1 MPYYPERR
9 PDLVPA
15 QQKPR
20 PAQQRKK
27 LLCLFLAVLACALVV
42 WGAVGLIRYFS
53 DLSASRQTAAELRQI
68 YDRPVPAAEAPAA
81 EAPVTE
87 APAAEAA
94 AEPTTVPAP
103 GAGTPVPA
111 DDGLLPPVPYPSN
124 PGLRIAD
131 RFRDLRKMG
140 RYISGWL
147 RMDSVDEPV
156 VLKDNSYFLTRDATG
171 KKNVNGAIFM
181 DAGTRL
187 ETRPYTVILYGH
199 NMKSGSMFGRLRKYR
214 DSGYLRKN
222 RFITFDT
229 LYEDG
234 RYAVFAAAEVSVVP
248 GASGYF
254 DIWSLDD
261 RTRAGRE
268 AAIRNLESR
277 AIRGADIDVQP
288 EDPILLLVTCVENDD
303 WRFIVAARRLRD
315 GETEST
321 LTYRK

>member
-9 PDLVPA
+9 PDPVPA

-27 LLCLFLAVLACALVV
+27 LLCLFLAVLACILVI
-42 WGAVGLIRYFS
+42 WGASGLIRYFS
-53 DLSASRQTAAELRQI
+53 DLSASRQTAGELRQI
-68 YDRPVPAAEAPAA
+68 YDQPAPAA
-81 EAPVTE
+81 EVPLPEPTAVSMP
-87 APAAEAA
+87 PAA
-94 AEPTTVPAP
+94 VPATEVP
-103 GAGTPVPA
+103 VPAETPVPA
-111 DDGLLPPVPYPSN
+111 DYGLLPAVPYPYNSS
-124 PGLRIAD
+124 LRISD
-131 RFRDLRKMG
+131 RFTDLRRKG
-140 RYISGWL
+140 KYITGWL

-156 VLKDNSYFLTRDATG
+156 ALKDNSYFLTRDATG

-234 RYAVFAAAEVSVVP
+234 RYAVFAAAEINVVP
-248 GASGYF
+248 GTSGYF

-261 RTRAGRE
+261 PTRAGRE
-268 AAIRNLESR
+268 AAIRRLESR
-277 AIRGADIDVQP
+277 AISGNAIDVQP
-288 EDPILLLVTCVENDD
+288 EDQILLLVTCVEDD
-303 WRFIVAARRLRD
+303 DYRLIVAARRLRD

>member
-42 WGAVGLIRYFS
+42 WGAAGLIRYFS
-53 DLSASRQTAAELRQI
+53 DLSASRQTAAELRSI
-68 YDRPVPAAEAPAA
+68 YDQPV
-81 EAPVTE
+81 PVTE
-87 APAAEAA
+87 APAADLTAVPVP
-94 AEPTTVPAP
+94 PTAVPA
-103 GAGTPVPA
+103 TEVPA
-111 DDGLLPPVPYPSN
+111 DYGLLPAVPYPYNSS
-124 PGLRIAD
+124 LRISD
-131 RFRDLRKMG
+131 RFTDLRRKG
-140 RYISGWL
+140 KYITGWL

-181 DAGTRL
+181 DAGTHL

-234 RYAVFAAAEVSVVP
+234 RYAVFAAAEINVVP
-248 GASGYF
+248 GTSGYF

-261 RTRAGRE
+261 HTRAGRE
-268 AAIRNLESR
+268 AAIRKLESR
-277 AIRGADIDVQP
+277 AISGVAVDVQP
-288 EDPILLLVTCVENDD
+288 EDQILLLVTCVEDD
-303 WRFIVAARRLRD
+303 DYRLIVAARRLRD

>member
-9 PDLVPA
+9 PDPVPA

-53 DLSASRQTAAELRQI
+53 DLSASRQTAAELRSI
-68 YDRPVPAAEAPAA
+68 YDQPV
-81 EAPVTE
+81 PVTE
-87 APAAEAA
+87 APAADLTAVPVP
-94 AEPTTVPAP
+94 PTAVPATEVP
-103 GAGTPVPA
+103 IPAETPVPA
-111 DDGLLPPVPYPSN
+111 DYGLLPAIPYPYNSS
-124 PGLRIAD
+124 LRISD
-131 RFRDLRKMG
+131 RFTDLRRKG
-140 RYISGWL
+140 KYITGWL

-214 DSGYLRKN
+214 DGDYLVFGCETRGLPENLLRKVYDRCIRIPMRGEARSLN
-222 RFITFDT
+222 LANSAAIV
-229 LYEDG
+229 LYEALRQNG
-234 RYAVFAAAEVSVVP
+234 FPGLNAE
-248 GASGYF
+248 G
-254 DIWSLDD
+254 SL
-261 RTRAGRE
+261 TGRE
-268 AAIRNLESR
+268 
-277 AIRGADIDVQP
+277 
-288 EDPILLLVTCVENDD
+288 
-303 WRFIVAARRLRD
+303 
-315 GETEST
+315 ETDNPW
-321 LTYRK
+321 LDYV

>member
-42 WGAVGLIRYFS
+42 WGAAGLIHYFS
-53 DLSASRQTAAELRQI
+53 DLSASRQTAAELRSI
-68 YDRPVPAAEAPAA
+68 YDQPV
-81 EAPVTE
+81 PVTE
-87 APAAEAA
+87 APAADVTAVPVP
-94 AEPTTVPAP
+94 PTAVPATEIP
-103 GAGTPVPA
+103 VPAETPVPA
-111 DDGLLPPVPYPSN
+111 DYGLLPAVPYPYNSS
-124 PGLRIAD
+124 LRISD
-131 RFRDLRKMG
+131 RFTDLRRKG
-140 RYISGWL
+140 KYITGWL

-181 DAGTRL
+181 DSGTRL

-234 RYAVFAAAEVSVVP
+234 RYAVFAAAEINVVP
-248 GASGYF
+248 GTSGYF

-261 RTRAGRE
+261 HTRAGRE
-268 AAIRNLESR
+268 AAIRKLESR
-277 AIRGADIDVQP
+277 AINGSVLDVQP
-288 EDPILLLVTCVENDD
+288 EDQILLLVTCVEDD
-303 WRFIVAARRLRD
+303 DYRLIVAARRLRD

-321 LTYRK
+321 LTYRN

>member
-53 DLSASRQTAAELRQI
+53 DLSASRQTAAELRNI
-68 YDRPVPAAEAPAA
+68 YDQPALA
-81 EAPVTE
+81 TE
-87 APAAEAA
+87 APAADVTAVPVPPPA
-94 AEPTTVPAP
+94 VPATEVP
-103 GAGTPVPA
+103 VPAETPVPA
-111 DDGLLPPVPYPSN
+111 DYGLLPSVPYPYNSV
-124 PGLRIAD
+124 LHVAD
-131 RFRDLRKMG
+131 RFRDLQRKG
-140 RYISGWL
+140 KYIVGWL

-156 VLKDNSYFLTRDATG
+156 ALKDNSYFLTRDATG

-229 LYEDG
+229 MYEDG
-234 RYAVFAAAEVSVVP
+234 RYAVFAAAEISVVP
-248 GASGYF
+248 GTSGYF

-268 AAIRNLESR
+268 AAIRKLESR
-277 AIRGADIDVQP
+277 AISGNAVDVQP
-288 EDPILLLVTCVENDD
+288 EDQILLLVTCVEDD
-303 WRFIVAARRLRD
+303 DYRLIVAARRLRD